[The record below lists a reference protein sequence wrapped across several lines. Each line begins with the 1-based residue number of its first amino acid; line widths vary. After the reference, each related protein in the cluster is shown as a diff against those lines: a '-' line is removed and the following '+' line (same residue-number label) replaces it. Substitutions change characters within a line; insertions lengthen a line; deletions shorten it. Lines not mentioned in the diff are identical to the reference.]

1 MQQII
6 ICLLLPA
13 CALASFAHAETLSL
27 QQALALGLRYNYDL
41 QISRLDVERADAGIM
56 SEEGRF
62 DILAELGLG
71 VSRDERPVAST
82 AIADNLFSTDQAS
95 AEAALS
101 KTFTTGLE
109 TRLSLIGESGDADL
123 LADQLEPAYRTY
135 LILDFTQP
143 LLKDLGIDINT
154 TSLQIAKTRQQ
165 QVALGYLS
173 EAQQLAAEMDC
184 HTLPWCKPM
193 RNIATQSWPAIWRR
207 NFSMATRENLM
218 PAWYLLPKSTKLA
231 RLWPVVKRTC
241 F

>member
-82 AIADNLFSTDQAS
+82 AIADDLFSTDQAS

-154 TSLQIAKTRQQ
+154 TSLQIAKHGSSR
-165 QVALGYLS
+165 
-173 EAQQLAAEMDC
+173 
-184 HTLPWCKPM
+184 
-193 RNIATQSWPAIWRR
+193 
-207 NFSMATRENLM
+207 
-218 PAWYLLPKSTKLA
+218 
-231 RLWPVVKRTC
+231 
-241 F
+241 